1 MPPRPRPE
9 PSRNPRPSRPAK
21 GRPQTR
27 RPAGPDRPGRRSDQ
41 VPEARGGR
49 VMPAPDVDAETEE
62 LTDTLRLQKFLAM
75 AGVDSRRNCEEYI
88 RTGRVTVNSEVVTD
102 PARAVDPKTQ
112 DIRLDSE
119 RLRMPRLRYFLVNKP
134 KGVLCTNHDPQGRP
148 RAIDLVPP
156 SEQRLFT
163 VGRLDENTEGM
174 LLLTN
179 DGDLAQRL
187 AHPRFEVIRR
197 YRCHVAG
204 IPQPDILRQLREG
217 MYFAEG
223 FFKFRSV
230 HIYRRKGQSVIL
242 EMELQEG
249 KNREIRR
256 LLARVGHKVLALE
269 RIAFGPLQLGSL
281 APGRH
286 RELQPFEI
294 HELRHFAEHG
304 EKPAPRGGK
313 AGDGFGYRTGQT
325 RGKRRGVVTRNERP
339 AARERTPARPVDA
352 DRTPEPRA
360 GVRPERTAE
369 SRPFRD
375 LDREAVVPRLSRGAD
390 RERTPQ
396 RPAAAERPA
405 ARSAE
410 RPTGRSAERPAAR
423 SAERPTGRGAERRP
437 ERRADR
443 NPEEARE
450 AAPRQG
456 RKLDRQKPP
465 QRERSADGERGD
477 SSARPSL
484 RRPATRP
491 AEQGGSEGRTGARKP
506 TGQKPVA
513 HKPVGQKPARKKIGA
528 KKPLRPA
535 VPKTAAPIN
544 KGRDRRRNK

>member
-9 PSRNPRPSRPAK
+9 SSKTQRPSRPAK

-27 RPAGPDRPGRRSDQ
+27 RPPAAGRPGRRADQ

-204 IPQPDILRQLREG
+204 IPQPETLRQLREG

-230 HIYRRKGQSVIL
+230 HIFRRKGQSVIL

-304 EKPAPRGGK
+304 EKPATRGAK
-313 AGDGFGYRTGQT
+313 VGDSFGYRTGQT
-325 RGKRRGVVTRNERP
+325 RGKRRGVVTRSERP
-339 AARERTPARPVDA
+339 VDRERMPLRNLDAERTPPVGS
-352 DRTPEPRA
+352 ELGSGPRNEH
-360 GVRPERTAE
+360 RPER
-369 SRPFRD
+369 
-375 LDREAVVPRLSRGAD
+375 DREAAPRQGRALD

-396 RPAAAERPA
+396 RPAAPGHASQPRGER
-405 ARSAE
+405 S
-410 RPTGRSAERPAAR
+410 SD
-423 SAERPTGRGAERRP
+423 RRP
-437 ERRADR
+437 ERRTER
-443 NPEEARE
+443 KPVEMRE
-450 AAPRQG
+450 APPRQG
-456 RKLDRQKPP
+456 RALD
-465 QRERSADGERGD
+465 RERSPQRVRASEGERGD
-477 SSARPSL
+477 LSARPSV
-484 RRPATRP
+484 RRPASPRRSESRP
-491 AEQGGSEGRTGARKP
+491 SEQGASDNGMSARKP
-506 TGQKPVA
+506 MGQ
-513 HKPVGQKPARKKIGA
+513 KPVGQKPARKKSGA
-528 KKPLRPA
+528 KKPFRPP

>member
-1 MPPRPRPE
+1 
-9 PSRNPRPSRPAK
+9 
-21 GRPQTR
+21 
-27 RPAGPDRPGRRSDQ
+27 
-41 VPEARGGR
+41 
-49 VMPAPDVDAETEE
+49 MPAPDVDAETEE

-477 SSARPSL
+477 FSARPSL
-484 RRPATRP
+484 RRPAARP
-491 AEQGGSEGRTGARKP
+491 AEQGSLEGRTGARKP

-535 VPKTAAPIN
+535 VPKTAASIN